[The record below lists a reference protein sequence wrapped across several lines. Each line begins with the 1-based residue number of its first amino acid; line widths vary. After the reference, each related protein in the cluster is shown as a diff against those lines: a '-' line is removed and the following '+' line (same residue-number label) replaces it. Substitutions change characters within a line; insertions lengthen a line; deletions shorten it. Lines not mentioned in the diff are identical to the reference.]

1 MGKTRQTGDIVSDNN
16 LSLDIANDVINLG
29 IGVTINA
36 GAAGI
41 ISCTELHAT
50 RLYVEDGT
58 RIISGANDGNK
69 GDITVS
75 GTGSSWSLNTT
86 GVSAGSYTSADI
98 TVDAKGRIT
107 AAANGSGGGGGS
119 SALTTLGFL
128 NS

>member
-16 LSLDIANDVINLG
+16 LSLDINNDTFNLG

-36 GAAGI
+36 GSAGI
-41 ISCTELHAT
+41 VSCIELHAT
-50 RLYVEDGT
+50 RLFVEDGVRVT
-58 RIISGANDGNK
+58 AGIDDGNK

-75 GTGSSWSLNTT
+75 GSGSSWSLNTT

-107 AAANGSGGGGGS
+107 AAANGSGGGS
-119 SALTTLGFL
+119 SALTTLAFL

>member
-16 LSLDIANDVINLG
+16 LSLDIANDTFNLG

-36 GAAGI
+36 GTAGI
-41 ISCTELHAT
+41 VSCIELHAT
-50 RLYVEDGT
+50 RLFVEDGIRVT
-58 RIISGANDGNK
+58 AGVSNGNK
-69 GDITVS
+69 GDILVE
-75 GTGSSWSLNTT
+75 GANTWALT
-86 GVSAGSYTSADI
+86 NTSVSAGSYTNADI

-119 SALTTLGFL
+119 SALTTLAFL

>member
-16 LSLDIANDVINLG
+16 LSLDIANDIINLG

-36 GAAGI
+36 GSAGI
-41 ISCTELHAT
+41 VSCTELYAT
-50 RLYVEDGT
+50 RLYVENGT
-58 RIISGANDGNK
+58 RIISGANDGDK

-86 GVSAGSYTSADI
+86 GVIAGSYTSANI
-98 TVDAKGRIT
+98 TVDTKGRIT

-119 SALTTLGFL
+119 SALTTLAFL

>member
-16 LSLDIANDVINLG
+16 LSLDIANDTFNLG

-36 GAAGI
+36 GSAGI
-41 ISCTELHAT
+41 VSCIELHAT
-50 RLYVEDGT
+50 RLFVEDGVRVT
-58 RIISGANDGNK
+58 AGIDDGNK

-86 GVSAGSYTSADI
+86 GVSAGSYTNADI

-107 AAANGSGGGGGS
+107 AAADGSGGGS
-119 SALTTLGFL
+119 SALTILAFL

>member
-16 LSLDIANDVINLG
+16 LSLDIANDTFNLG

-36 GAAGI
+36 GSAGI
-41 ISCTELHAT
+41 VSCIELHAT
-50 RLYVEDGT
+50 RLFIEEGVRVTAGV
-58 RIISGANDGNK
+58 SNGNK
-69 GDITVS
+69 GDILVENAN
-75 GTGSSWSLNTT
+75 SWSLNNT

-107 AAANGSGGGGGS
+107 AAANGSGGGS
-119 SALTTLGFL
+119 SALTTLAFL